1 MSTLSGSQTSGKKR
15 KAVCVQ
21 LLNKEEYVC
30 YVDVKSKFQDV
41 FNQVAT
47 YLTLRETEYF
57 GLAFKKEGEYHFV
70 SNDDKVHKHTHKT
83 WKTGPGDGFD
93 GHGKPILTLY
103 FRVQFYVD
111 QVVLLREKV
120 TRHLYYLQLKDN
132 VFNYNHG
139 CLEEKCF
146 QIAGYALQ
154 ADFGN
159 YAAAVELDN
168 YFDPREYFP
177 AWMVDLH
184 GQSYLVKNTPVVHR
198 DLQSVSRSEAE
209 WRFIKETSVPPS
221 AHNLHF
227 YRLRKKKTD
236 KAWNAWLG
244 ICAKGIE
251 IYEDLDDGFKDLIS
265 TFLWP
270 DIGKLTFDK
279 KKFEI
284 RSVGTPSGRK
294 FTYYTDSDVKSKY
307 LLTLSRNTHMF
318 QMAIQP
324 KLMEIRHLEEED
336 KRRYR
341 ESYIHGEPR
350 DVVSTPGSF
359 RTNIS
364 PRSKTAMGNRY
375 SVVSDTSSNTT
386 SGIASDKMTVSF
398 EENDDREIIIDT
410 PPMPSGMLLNTPSQT
425 RSKIVSTLPGY
436 KPSPLPGANRSPVLD
451 HSSQFNAYTFPS
463 NRVQV
468 HSPPYRLTNQNN
480 VSSGSVQSDR
490 SGSGQSEAY
499 SVDSSSSGSYRKR
512 YKQQQPQTGVYSPVV
527 PLYSEIQVETGA
539 REKTSQPTSRSASRK
554 DSFKDI
560 LAELRAHQ
568 NLNINMLPPNQP
580 HLVET
585 PELKHVPSFHMEDLD
600 YPHRSVSRSGSSDH
614 RTNKSFES
622 DLSAHSSQHTSMST
636 VTSHDYEN
644 VVLLSQE
651 SVASYRSSEG
661 MLLDAIHIGGGER
674 SLPDSSYHS
683 SEGLVSDVSYH
694 SDDRV
699 LQEAEEIL
707 LPPMPFSDEQ
717 ALKDIPVEQL
727 PTDKQ
732 SELAVTQLPEHEA
745 AHDAMDLKITDPEV
759 QVGEGGVKKG
769 KPTHIKVMN
778 KKEVLHPEIEEI
790 RGKSHA
796 FSLPFITALCNDK
809 TLQPIHSRSGSIA
822 GSYDMS
828 SIRST
833 DSRISRI
840 SHDTDV
846 RRLSISG
853 YPGSTSGTLVNNS
866 FNSHRPFSWH
876 SESFDLDA
884 QLANLT
890 AGNNSL
896 SENHRSVPQNLTDFN
911 SEASWTTAISY
922 ATPGGQSSERSP
934 EVIASQLMIPSK
946 LSSGGHNSTEANI
959 RHKSLMNEN
968 IGIA

>member
-1 MSTLSGSQTSGKKR
+1 MMNSLSSSQSSGKKR

-21 LLNKEEYVC
+21 LLNNEEFTC
-30 YVDVKSKFQDV
+30 YVDVKSRFQDV
-41 FNQVAT
+41 FNHVAT
-47 YLTLRETEYF
+47 HLTLRETEYF
-57 GLAFKKEGEYHFV
+57 GLAFKKDGEYQFV
-70 SNDDKVHKHTHKT
+70 PNDEKIHKYAPKA
-83 WKTGPGDGFD
+83 WKSGSGDGFD
-93 GHGKPILTLY
+93 GHGLPILVLY

-132 VFNYNHG
+132 VLNYHHG

-154 ADFGN
+154 ADYGN
-159 YAAAVELDN
+159 YTEASETDD

-177 AWMVDLH
+177 AWMLERH
-184 GQSYLVKNTPVVHR
+184 GKPYLVNNTPVVHR
-198 DLQSVSRSEAE
+198 DLHSLSRSEAE
-209 WRFIKETSVPPS
+209 WKFIKETSVPPS

-236 KAWNAWLG
+236 KSWNAWLG

-251 IYEDLDDGFKDLIS
+251 IYEDLEDGFKDLIS

-284 RSVGTPSGRK
+284 RSVGTPAGRK

-324 KLMEIRHLEEED
+324 KLMEIRQFEQRD
-336 KRRYR
+336 KMQLYK
-341 ESYIHGEPR
+341 ESYVHG
-350 DVVSTPGSF
+350 DSKDTVSRTGSGSY
-359 RTNIS
+359 RANIS
-364 PRSKTAMGNRY
+364 PRSKSAMGNRY
-375 SVVSDTSSNTT
+375 SVVSDASSNTT

-398 EENDDREIIIDT
+398 EENDDREIIIDS

-425 RSKIVSTLPGY
+425 RSKYVSTLPGY
-436 KPSPLPGANRSPVLD
+436 KPSPLPGANRSPIMD
-451 HSSQFNAYTFPS
+451 HSNQFNAYTFPS
-463 NRVQV
+463 SNRVPV
-468 HSPPYRLTNQNN
+468 HSPPTMRLTNQNN

-490 SGSGQSEAY
+490 SGSGQSEGY
-499 SVDSSSSGSYRKR
+499 SMDSNSSGSYRKR
-512 YKQQQPQTGVYSPVV
+512 LKQPQSGVYSPVIPV
-527 PLYSEIQVETGA
+527 YSDIHVESPA
-539 REKTSQPTSRSASRK
+539 PRERSSLPTSRSASRK

-568 NLNINMLPPNQP
+568 NLVPTVVPPSQP
-580 HLVET
+580 HLVDT
-585 PELKHVPSFHMEDLD
+585 PRLKHVPSFHMEDLD
-600 YPHRSVSRSGSSDH
+600 YSNRPLSRSGSSDH
-614 RTNKSFES
+614 RTNKSFAS
-622 DLSAHSSQHTSMST
+622 DLSAHSSSQHTSFST

-644 VVLLSQE
+644 VVLLSQDSMASYLSSNDGMFKDTDEIILPPTSFSDDSGHQGISGEVPQVSTVHDE
-651 SVASYRSSEG
+651 SDIIEPVQTAEEVVASLEDFTINDAETSEA
-661 MLLDAIHIGGGER
+661 DN
-674 SLPDSSYHS
+674 
-683 SEGLVSDVSYH
+683 
-694 SDDRV
+694 
-699 LQEAEEIL
+699 
-707 LPPMPFSDEQ
+707 
-717 ALKDIPVEQL
+717 
-727 PTDKQ
+727 
-732 SELAVTQLPEHEA
+732 
-745 AHDAMDLKITDPEV
+745 
-759 QVGEGGVKKG
+759 GVKSGSLEKNKG
-769 KPTHIKVMN
+769 KPTRINVMN
-778 KKEVLHPEIEEI
+778 KNEVLHPEIEEI

-809 TLQPIHSRSGSIA
+809 SLLPVHSHSGSVI

-853 YPGSTSGTLVNNS
+853 YPSSASGTMVNNS

-884 QLANLT
+884 QLANLAT
-890 AGNNSL
+890 GTSL
-896 SENHRSVPQNLTDFN
+896 LTENHRSVPQNLTDFS
-911 SEASWTTAISY
+911 SEAGVLTNAISY
-922 ATPGGQSSERSP
+922 SLQAQSLDRYSP
-934 EVIASQLMIPSK
+934 ELIASQLNIPPK
-946 LSSGGHNSTEANI
+946 ISSGGHNSSDSNI
-959 RHKSLMNEN
+959 RHKTIMKEN